1 MAARL
6 AVKDSSE
13 GRFELF
19 RVLQTYDRT
28 QDERLKPGEIKMIYY
43 PIFNASRVKIREPEL
58 QDEGSDM
65 YTDHKHFKLR
75 VERILALGSSM
86 RGRLISITGGVIYR
100 GIEVRNQDT
109 MQKK

>member
-1 MAARL
+1 
-6 AVKDSSE
+6 
-13 GRFELF
+13 
-19 RVLQTYDRT
+19 
-28 QDERLKPGEIKMIYY
+28 MIYY